1 MREDEMRSGD
11 RSIPELFGSVVNQLS
26 TLFRQEVRLA
36 RAEIGEKLGEASGAA
51 VPLAAG
57 GGMLFGA
64 LILLLLALASLLVR
78 FGLATGWAQLAV
90 GLVAALI
97 GYALIRGAGATWQ
110 GSPTPHGGTAG
121 GRGQGLRDTAAAAS
135 GRVAEGA
142 DSAIPPPRTT
152 RYPRRKGL
160 LRRSAPIVEP
170 GPWPQRNC
178 TSSPSGKS
186 LPRIAAIN
194 AAWSP

>member
-51 VPLAAG
+51 LPLAAG

-97 GYALIRGAGATWQ
+97 GYALIRGGISKLSGTNLM
-110 GSPTPHGGTAG
+110 PHRTAE
-121 GRGQGLRDTAAAAS
+121 QLSRDAE
-135 GRVAEGA
+135 VAKEQV
-142 DSAIPPPRTT
+142 R
-152 RYPRRKGL
+152 
-160 LRRSAPIVEP
+160 
-170 GPWPQRNC
+170 
-178 TSSPSGKS
+178 
-186 LPRIAAIN
+186 
-194 AAWSP
+194 